1 RPPRS
6 NRNGVGLTYSKHPMK
21 TIVAGLSLLALAVG
35 ATEPK
40 TAPPGKALGSPTA
53 PVTLEVFSDFQ
64 CSHCKALYEDTLQ
77 PLIADYVSTG
87 KVYLIHRDYPLAMHP
102 HARSAALYANAAL
115 HVNKYEPVCAALF
128 RRQVSWAADGK
139 IEDAVATA
147 LTSAEMKKVRALVKD
162 PQVSAELEQD
172 IALGNQIKIRQ

>member
-1 RPPRS
+1 
-6 NRNGVGLTYSKHPMK
+6 
-21 TIVAGLSLLALAVG
+21 
-35 ATEPK
+35 
-40 TAPPGKALGSPTA
+40 
-53 PVTLEVFSDFQ
+53 
-64 CSHCKALYEDTLQ
+64 
-77 PLIADYVSTG
+77 
-87 KVYLIHRDYPLAMHP
+87 MHP

-172 IALGNQIKIRQ
+172 IALGNQIKIRQTPTMVFTHRDKPYTVSGTISYAILRKFVDDLLSK